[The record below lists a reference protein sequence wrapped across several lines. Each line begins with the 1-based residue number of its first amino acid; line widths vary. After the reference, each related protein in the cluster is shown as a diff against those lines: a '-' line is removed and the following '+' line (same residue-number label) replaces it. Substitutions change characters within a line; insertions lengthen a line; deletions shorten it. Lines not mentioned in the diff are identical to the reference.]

1 VDLPGTAA
9 DVAVAGT
16 VIDLGHRLGMSVTAE
31 GVETPEQLKCLADQG
46 CDRYQGYLFSR
57 PVPRS
62 ELEALLARTQAA
74 GNATRP

>member
-1 VDLPGTAA
+1 
-9 DVAVAGT
+9 
-16 VIDLGHRLGMSVTAE
+16 
-31 GVETPEQLKCLADQG
+31 VETPEQLKCLADQG

-74 GNATRP
+74 GKATRA